1 MKAMTDLTVN
11 YYPETMHI
19 SFVTN
24 APAVFS
30 ALWSLAKPLM
40 HPRTVKK
47 YIICNSDYQETLYKY
62 IPVQNLPVCVHTPI
76 HCRRFLVEFVLVMK
90 GAYAV

>member
-1 MKAMTDLTVN
+1 MTDLTVH
-11 YYPETMHI
+11 YYPETMHV
-19 SFVTN
+19 SFITN

-30 ALWSLAKPLM
+30 ALWSLAKPMM

-62 IPVQNLPVCVHTPI
+62 IPVQNLPVWVHSPI
-76 HCRRFLVEFVLVMK
+76 PRRWYLVEFAPVMRTVFV
-90 GAYAV
+90 A

>member
-1 MKAMTDLTVN
+1 MTDLTVN

-19 SFVTN
+19 SFITN

-30 ALWSLAKPLM
+30 ALWSLAKPMM

-62 IPVQNLPVCVHTPI
+62 IPVRNLPVWRHSSFP
-76 HCRRFLVEFVLVMK
+76 CRRCLVAFAPVMK
-90 GAYAV
+90 DASAV